1 MTIEQSKQKH
11 YFRTLDLIYIA
22 IFAGIGI
29 AIKPLTAS
37 ISGFLKT
44 IIPLPGGSILGIIYS
59 FILFTGAGLVKK
71 PGAASLIGIIQA
83 ILVMI
88 ISFGGHG
95 GLSLITYTVP
105 CFMADVIIIIFRR
118 LVNLPSYILSGG
130 MFNSVGAALIIIIF
144 QRATVNATVILIG
157 CSIAFIMG
165 ALGGIMANRTVRII
179 EKVL

>member
-1 MTIEQSKQKH
+1 MDKTQTH
-11 YFRTLDLIYIA
+11 YFKTLDLIYIA
-22 IFAGIGI
+22 VFAGIGI

-59 FILFTGAGLVKK
+59 SILFTGAGLVKK

-83 ILVMI
+83 ILVLV

-95 GLSLITYTVP
+95 GLSFITYTFP
-105 CFMADVIIIIFRR
+105 CFLAEVIILIFRK
-118 LVNLPSYILSGG
+118 LETLPSFILSAG
-130 MFNSVGAALIIIIF
+130 MFNSVGAALIIILY

-165 ALGGIMANRTVRII
+165 ALGGIIANRTVRLI